1 VLDEIIQLRGLA
13 VLVDDGLVEADEVVA
28 GMGLEL
34 GVLMGLG
41 LGVGEGAVEFVFAS
55 EEELF
60 AFIERGHILHM
71 RSNCHSLRVCS
82 TYISNIYPS
91 RPSRF
96 TISNSQIYKA

>member
-28 GMGLEL
+28 G
-34 GVLMGLG
+34 MGLG